1 LPKRADF
8 AELLADHDRAVTAGI
23 VDNLL
28 GRCHEGAP
36 HGVNAGLLI
45 VVDKLGSDGM
55 ASNTAMPPAGQDA
68 LFNGRT
74 AYVGRAADTV
84 EFNQL
89 RETDGPP

>member
-28 GRCHEGAP
+28 GWCHEGAP

-45 VVDKLGSDGM
+45 VVDKLASDGM
-55 ASNTAMPPAGQDA
+55 PS
-68 LFNGRT
+68 
-74 AYVGRAADTV
+74 
-84 EFNQL
+84 
-89 RETDGPP
+89 